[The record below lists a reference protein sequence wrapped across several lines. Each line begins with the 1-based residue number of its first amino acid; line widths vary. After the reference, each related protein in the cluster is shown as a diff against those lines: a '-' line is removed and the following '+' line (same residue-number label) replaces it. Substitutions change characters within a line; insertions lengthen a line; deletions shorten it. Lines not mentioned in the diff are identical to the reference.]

1 MLSSVALTLLH
12 WCQWLQNTAVATAIS
27 ESAYLYPF
35 IEGSHVIGLAL
46 SVGTI
51 IWFDLRLMGVA
62 MRSEPVSAVFAQLR
76 PWILAGFVVMF
87 ITGGLLFA
95 ARATEAFNSIYFRT
109 KLALLVLGAV
119 NVAIFHGTIDRRRDE
134 WDRAARPPL
143 PARVAG
149 LVSLVLW
156 FAIIAA
162 GRVMAYNL

>member
-1 MLSSVALTLLH
+1 MQSTVALTLLH
-12 WCQWLQNTAVATAIS
+12 WCQWLQNTDVATSIS

-35 IEGSHVIGLAL
+35 IEGSHVLGLAL

-62 MRSEPVSAVFAQLR
+62 VRGEPVSAVFAQLR
-76 PWILAGFVVMF
+76 PWILAGFAVMF
-87 ITGGLLFA
+87 VTGGLLFA

-109 KLALLVLGAV
+109 KLALLVIGGI
-119 NVAIFHGTIDRRRDE
+119 NVAIFHVTIDRRRDE
-134 WDRAARPPL
+134 WDGAARPPIQ
-143 PARVAG
+143 ARVAG
-149 LVSLVLW
+149 LVSLILW